1 MLITLTH
8 FEHEKVC
15 SFKNIKWKFYTF
27 LIEMESKYFIR
38 TVNYYIFVLSIS
50 FAFYKTAAPAFLKTQ
65 LMSLFVAL
73 KSYYFQ

>member
-1 MLITLTH
+1 
-8 FEHEKVC
+8 
-15 SFKNIKWKFYTF
+15 
-27 LIEMESKYFIR
+27 MESKYFIR

>member
-1 MLITLTH
+1 
-8 FEHEKVC
+8 
-15 SFKNIKWKFYTF
+15 
-27 LIEMESKYFIR
+27 MESKYFIR

-50 FAFYKTAAPAFLKTQ
+50 FAFYKTAAPAFLKMQ